1 MSKTQQGGAAQT
13 NTEAVAKREAQEKRL
28 KERMADIENTVVVLS
43 GKGGVG
49 KSTVAVNLALA
60 LTRAGKKAGLLDADM
75 HGPSAPGMLNLEG
88 APIRSEDGEIM
99 LPADHPSGLKVM
111 SIDFLLR
118 ERNDPVIWRGP
129 MKMNALRQF
138 ISDVE
143 WGDLDY
149 LVVDLPPGT
158 GDEPLSICQLIPEAT
173 GGVVV
178 TTPQEVALSNVRKC
192 VNFCRQIDLP
202 VLGVV
207 ENMSGFI
214 CPHCGEQSDIF
225 GWGGGEEMA
234 NEMEVPFLGRIPLD
248 IGMVEAGDRG
258 EDYFE
263 NHGDSRVARSFQTV
277 VDAILS
283 NEKGD

>member
-1 MSKTQQGGAAQT
+1 MSKAQQGGPAQAQADAA
-13 NTEAVAKREAQEKRL
+13 AKRKEQEKRL
-28 KERMADIENTVVVLS
+28 KERMGSIDNTIVVLS

-60 LTRAGKKAGLLDADM
+60 LVKAGKKAGLLDADM

-88 APIRSEDGEIM
+88 APIRSDDGEIM
-99 LPADHPSGLKVM
+99 QPADHPSGLKVM
-111 SIDFLLR
+111 SIGFLLR
-118 ERNDPVIWRGP
+118 QQNDPVIWRGP

-192 VNFCRQIDLP
+192 VNFCHQIDLP

-234 NEMEVPFLGRIPLD
+234 REMEVPFLGRIPLD
-248 IGMVEAGDRG
+248 MRMVEAGDKG

-263 NHGDSRVARSFQTV
+263 AYSESRCARSFQTV
-277 VDAILS
+277 VDAIL
-283 NEKGD
+283 NEQEEE